1 MNKTSTLIHKEQ
13 IELSFD
19 ASCRFQP
26 VIRRQRRPGR
36 AQWWFQQMRA
46 VVDRALDWQ
55 PAPPPRP
62 EQIYLTL
69 ARGR

>member
-1 MNKTSTLIHKEQ
+1 MNERMIMNRQQ

-19 ASCRFQP
+19 ASCRFHP
-26 VIRRQRRPGR
+26 SIRHSRRQSR
-36 AQWWFQQMRA
+36 AQWWFNRMRA

-55 PAPPPRP
+55 SAPPPRP

-69 ARGR
+69 SRGR

>member
-1 MNKTSTLIHKEQ
+1 MNERMIMNRQQ

-26 VIRRQRRPGR
+26 AIRRCRRQSR
-36 AQWWFQQMRA
+36 AQWWFNRMRA

>member
-1 MNKTSTLIHKEQ
+1 MNNQQ

-26 VIRRQRRPGR
+26 AIRRQRRQNR
-36 AQWWFQQMRA
+36 ARWWFRQMRA
-46 VVDRALDWQ
+46 VVDLALDWQ
-55 PAPPPRP
+55 PEPRPRP

-69 ARGR
+69 AASR